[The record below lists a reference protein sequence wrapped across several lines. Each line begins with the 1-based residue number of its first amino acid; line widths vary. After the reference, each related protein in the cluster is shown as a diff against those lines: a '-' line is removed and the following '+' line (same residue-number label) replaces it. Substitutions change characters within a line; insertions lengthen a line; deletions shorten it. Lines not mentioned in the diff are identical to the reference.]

1 MKIKVKR
8 ITKGLASAILS
19 VSLISGFIVAGA
31 EEYYKS
37 LTYEKY
43 TDYIGITGCD
53 ETQEAVQIPDSIS
66 GIPVKK
72 VEFHAF
78 GNCKSIK
85 CVTLPKC
92 SEIVGDWAFYNCT
105 GITAINIQDGLTTLG
120 IGVFDGCKS
129 LTDISL
135 PSGIMDIKYRAFA
148 GCENLI
154 KMNIPDTAERI
165 GDQAFYGC
173 KSLSHAVLPKS
184 VTSVGEEAF
193 YGCGSLKDIIFKNPE
208 CEIYDSEYTISNT
221 AVIYGYVG
229 STAQSYAEKYGREF
243 IALTSES
250 EYSISAPEGL
260 RCFDDCNGD
269 IDPQSL
275 KDDIMPYISVTA
287 PNGEPAEISLKEMGI
302 SGSNGTVYI
311 ISEGSVIGELSV
323 GINFRGDVNRD
334 GKITAADASVLFSE
348 YKHQYKSGESSF
360 NSEDMLYGDTN
371 FDGKIT
377 AVDASYAFSKYKK
390 SYRGY

>member
-1 MKIKVKR
+1 MKLKVKR
-8 ITKGLASAILS
+8 ITQGLASAILS
-19 VSLISGFIVAGA
+19 VSLISSFIVAGA

-37 LTYEKY
+37 LTYEKHS
-43 TDYIGITGCD
+43 DYIGITGCD

-66 GIPVKK
+66 GIPVKAI
-72 VEFHAF
+72 EYHAF

-85 CVTLPKC
+85 CVTLPTG
-92 SEIVGDWAFYNCT
+92 SESIGDWAFYNCT
-105 GITAINIQDGLTTLG
+105 GITVINIQDGLTALG
-120 IGVFDGCKS
+120 TGAFGGCKS

-135 PSGIMDIKYRAFA
+135 PPKITDIKYRAFA
-148 GCENLI
+148 GCENLVR
-154 KMNIPDTAERI
+154 MDIPSSAEQI
-165 GDQAFYGC
+165 SDQAFYGC
-173 KSLSHAVLPKS
+173 KSLSHAVLPES
-184 VTSVGEEAF
+184 VTSVGAEAF
-193 YGCGSLKDIIFKNPE
+193 ADCGSLKDIIFENPK

-221 AVIYGYVG
+221 SVIYGYAG

-243 IALTSES
+243 IALASES

-269 IDPQSL
+269 IDTQSL
-275 KDDIMPYISVTA
+275 KDDIMSQISVTDS
-287 PNGEPAEISLKEMGI
+287 NGEPAQISLKEMGI
-302 SGSNGTVYI
+302 SGSTGTVYI

-323 GINFRGDVNRD
+323 GINFRGDINKD

-348 YKHQYKSGESSF
+348 YKQQYKSGESSF
-360 NSEDMLYGDTN
+360 SDKDMLYGDTN